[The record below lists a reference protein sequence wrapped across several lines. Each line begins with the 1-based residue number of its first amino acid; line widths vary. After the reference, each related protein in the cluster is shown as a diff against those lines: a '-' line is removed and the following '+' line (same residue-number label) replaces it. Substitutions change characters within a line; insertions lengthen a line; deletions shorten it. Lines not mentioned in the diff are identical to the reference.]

1 VSENALRL
9 LEQVGEIPTAPLHE
23 LGVAIYVTGVLR
35 DLGLP
40 PVVDEFGNLIA
51 TYRQGDTTP
60 VALVAHLDHPGL
72 EIVAVE
78 SRSRAGA
85 SLLGGV
91 RSTCFDRPVPV
102 KLFGESGPQSATIVG
117 YAVDVTTGRVSRL
130 DLEYSGRL
138 AVGDFGIFD
147 LPGFERT
154 GDQVAM
160 RAGDDLAGV
169 AAVLAT
175 MTRLVE
181 SGAPGVVHAVFTRAE
196 EIGLVGAILVAEGR
210 QLPPDTIVISLEC
223 SRELPGAEPGLGP
236 VIRVG
241 DRSRAFHPDGEA
253 LLLTARDRLSG
264 LPIQRQLMSGGTCE
278 ASAFGLMGYRT
289 TGVALPLVNYHNV
302 GPGDVI
308 SPEQINVNDY
318 LGEIELLVAAV
329 GASVLPA
336 DSTAQLRWLQ
346 SVEQFRPRL
355 QSTAADY
362 RSL

>member
-1 VSENALRL
+1 VSETALRL

-23 LGVAIYVTGVLR
+23 LGVATHVAGVLR

-51 TYRQGDTTP
+51 TYRNGDTTP

-72 EIVAVE
+72 EIVDVE
-78 SRSRAGA
+78 PGGRARA

-91 RSTCFDRPVPV
+91 RSTCFDQPVPV
-102 KLFGESGPQSATIVG
+102 RLFGESGTQTGTIVG
-117 YAVDVTTGRVSRL
+117 CTMDPATGRVSHL
-130 DLEYSGRL
+130 HLESSGRL
-138 AVGDFGIFD
+138 AIGDYGIFD

-160 RAGDDLAGV
+160 RAADDLAGV

-175 MTRLVE
+175 LTRLVE

-210 QLPPDTIVISLEC
+210 RLPLETIVISLEC

-308 SPEQINVNDY
+308 SPERINANDY

-329 GASVLPA
+329 GASVVSA
-336 DSTAQLRWLQ
+336 TSSAQLRWLQ
-346 SVEQFRPRL
+346 SVEHYRPRL
-355 QSTAADY
+355 QSTASDY

>member
-1 VSENALRL
+1 VSETSLRL
-9 LEQVGEIPTAPLHE
+9 LAQVGEIPTAPLHE
-23 LGVAIYVTGVLR
+23 LGVANYVARVLR

-40 PVVDEFGNLIA
+40 LVIDEFGNLIA
-51 TYRQGDTTP
+51 TYHNGDTTP

-72 EIVAVE
+72 EIAAVE
-78 SRSRAGA
+78 SPGRARA

-102 KLFGESGPQSATIVG
+102 RLFGKSGRQAGTIVG
-117 YAVDVTTGRVSRL
+117 CAVDPATRRVSHL
-130 DLEYSGRL
+130 DLECSGRL

-154 GDQVAM
+154 GDLVAM
-160 RAGDDLAGV
+160 RAADDLAGV

-210 QLPPDTIVISLEC
+210 QLPSETIVISLEC

-308 SPEQINVNDY
+308 SAEQINANDY
-318 LGEIELLVAAV
+318 LGEVELLVGAV

-336 DSTAQLRWLQ
+336 TSSAQLRWLQ
-346 SVEQFRPRL
+346 SVELFRPRL
-355 QSTAADY
+355 QATAAGY